1 MSIVLKLRNI
11 EKVKNLISNLFT
23 VGAKAM
29 NKNVDKYSYMNLK
42 VHKRCRL
49 IQTDYEY

>member
-1 MSIVLKLRNI
+1 MSIALKLRHV
-11 EKVKNLISNLFT
+11 EKVKNLLSNLFT

-29 NKNVDKYSYMNLK
+29 NRNVDKYMNLK

-49 IQTDYEY
+49 IQKYYKY